1 MPFTWSSVLWLGFLT
16 FRRPR
21 WQILPDASVHEMRT
35 VPHELCD
42 ASGCSWAV
50 ASQSHLQSRAGLIL
64 KRRRCIW
71 VGSELLGAEQR
82 SRKDRCRQ
90 AAKTSRPVGQSEHLC
105 LWCRNL
111 MNIDE
116 LYVECYLHTNLNGT
130 KLLIANAQTCS
141 KYDKTSR
148 EGSAVY
154 LPRASE
160 TLRTVLLLQNK

>member
-1 MPFTWSSVLWLGFLT
+1 MSFTWSSVLWLGFLT

-105 LWCRNL
+105 L
-111 MNIDE
+111 
-116 LYVECYLHTNLNGT
+116 
-130 KLLIANAQTCS
+130 
-141 KYDKTSR
+141 
-148 EGSAVY
+148 
-154 LPRASE
+154 
-160 TLRTVLLLQNK
+160 